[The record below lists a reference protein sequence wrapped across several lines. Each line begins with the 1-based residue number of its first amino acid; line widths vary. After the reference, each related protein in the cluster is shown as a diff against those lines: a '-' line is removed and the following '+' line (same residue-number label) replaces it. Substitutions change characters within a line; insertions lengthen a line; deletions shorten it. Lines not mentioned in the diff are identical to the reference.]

1 MIDYSSEFYDAC
13 LTAKEFDDV
22 HIERISNDLDKQS
35 LLTDC
40 NLIIEK
46 IYSQKGVFT
55 VLVTLLFYKIKH
67 DKQDIRLHKV

>member
-40 NLIIEK
+40 SLII
-46 IYSQKGVFT
+46 
-55 VLVTLLFYKIKH
+55 
-67 DKQDIRLHKV
+67 